1 MPQEYGKMSG
11 HKEHH
16 SFKAKHHSAMA
27 KLHSAAAAH
36 HQKMAGVG
44 GGSDVNEDMTEI
56 DDNLHPAGKANM
68 NMPDTVKN
76 IPAVGRTRGGY

>member
-27 KLHSAAAAH
+27 KLHSAAAVH
-36 HQKMAGVG
+36 HQKMAGEGIVPSNQTETDDDENVG
-44 GGSDVNEDMTEI
+44 GE
-56 DDNLHPAGKANM
+56 ANM